1 MRAIDARALVRVF
14 PGDPPVTAL
23 TGASLQVETG
33 ERVAILGR
41 SGAGKSTLLNV
52 LGLLDEP
59 TSGSYKVLG
68 QDAGSLRAHERD
80 WLRATA
86 LGFVFQAYHV
96 IGHRTVREN
105 VLLKLTTV
113 GTPAAQ
119 RTAMIEEV
127 LDRVGLSHRIDA
139 LGRNLSGGEKQ
150 RLAVARAVVTNP
162 RIVLA
167 DEPTG
172 NLDDDN
178 AHAVLALLDASALAD
193 ITVVVITHD
202 TRTAKWA
209 DRVLHMEDGHFPAVA
224 S

>member
-1 MRAIDARALVRVF
+1 LRAIEARGLVRVF

-23 TGASLQVETG
+23 AGASLQVDTG

-41 SGAGKSTLLNV
+41 SGAGKSTLLNL

-59 TSGSYKVLG
+59 TSGTYQVLG
-68 QDAGSLRAHERD
+68 RDAGSLRAHERD
-80 WLRATA
+80 RLRATA

-119 RTAMIEEV
+119 RTAMIDEV

-162 RIVLA
+162 LIVLA

-178 AHAVLALLDASALAD
+178 ARAILDLLGGLARAGIA
-193 ITVVVITHD
+193 VVVITHD
-202 TRTAKWA
+202 TRTADWA
-209 DRVLHMEDGHFPAVA
+209 DRVLHMEDGRFPGGAP
-224 S
+224 

>member
-1 MRAIDARALVRVF
+1 MRAIEARGLVRVF

-23 TGASLQVETG
+23 AGASLQVDTG

-41 SGAGKSTLLNV
+41 SGAGKSTLLNL

-59 TSGSYKVLG
+59 TSGTYQVLG
-68 QDAGSLRAHERD
+68 RDAGSLRAHERD
-80 WLRATA
+80 RLRATA

-113 GTPAAQ
+113 GTPAAH
-119 RTAMIEEV
+119 RTAMIEGV

-162 RIVLA
+162 LIVLA

-178 AHAVLALLDASALAD
+178 ARAILDLLDGLARAG
-193 ITVVVITHD
+193 IAVVVITHD
-202 TRTAKWA
+202 TRTADWA
-209 DRVLHMEDGHFPAVA
+209 DRVLHMEDGRFPGGTP
-224 S
+224 

>member
-1 MRAIDARALVRVF
+1 LRAIEARGLVRVF

-23 TGASLQVETG
+23 AGASLQVDTG

-41 SGAGKSTLLNV
+41 SGAGKSTLLNL

-59 TSGSYKVLG
+59 TSGTYQVLG
-68 QDAGSLRAHERD
+68 RDAGSLRAHERD
-80 WLRATA
+80 RLRATA

-113 GTPAAQ
+113 GTPAAH
-119 RTAMIEEV
+119 RTAMIEGV

-162 RIVLA
+162 LIVLA

-178 AHAVLALLDASALAD
+178 ARAILDLLDGLARAG
-193 ITVVVITHD
+193 IAVVVITHD
-202 TRTAKWA
+202 TRTADWA
-209 DRVLHMEDGHFPAVA
+209 DRVLHMEDGRFPGGTP
-224 S
+224 